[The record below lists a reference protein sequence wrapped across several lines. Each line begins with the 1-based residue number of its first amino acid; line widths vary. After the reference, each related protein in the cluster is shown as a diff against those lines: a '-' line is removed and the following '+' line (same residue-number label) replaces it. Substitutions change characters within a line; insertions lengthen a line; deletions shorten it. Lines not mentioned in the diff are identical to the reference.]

1 MVHKGRTSC
10 ATSPLDCNI
19 SYSLKYTNFLLSGVL
34 HPIHAF
40 ILHEL
45 GCVNSLRIWNVNK
58 EGLAGEAEE
67 GTEAAPEIWNRPDMI
82 LIRAHATGSF
92 THKKYSRTCGLET
105 SV

>member
-1 MVHKGRTSC
+1 MEFQDPSLNLLLPPIIIMVHKGRTSC
-10 ATSPLDCNI
+10 ATPPLDCSI

-67 GTEAAPEIWNRPDMI
+67 GTEAAPEIVLRNMEQ
-82 LIRAHATGSF
+82 A
-92 THKKYSRTCGLET
+92 
-105 SV
+105 